1 MLAYDYVVE
10 YSASVLGQVSWFKLA
25 HMDRLTGTV
34 AVPINFDA
42 LPNKQLCQEIE
53 VVEEVRVFCL
63 CLFLIILAGCVLLLL
78 LFFELAL
85 HRELKIRHV
94 SCVLQDC

>member
-1 MLAYDYVVE
+1 
-10 YSASVLGQVSWFKLA
+10 
-25 HMDRLTGTV
+25 MDRLTGTV
-34 AVPINFDA
+34 TVSVDFDA
-42 LPNKQLCQEIE
+42 LPYKQLCQEIE

-85 HRELKIRHV
+85 HSELKIRHV
-94 SCVLQDC
+94 SCVLQNC

>member
-1 MLAYDYVVE
+1 MN
-10 YSASVLGQVSWFKLA
+10 
-25 HMDRLTGTV
+25 RLTRTV
-34 AVPINFDA
+34 AVPIDFDA

-53 VVEEVRVFCL
+53 VVEEVRVFYL
-63 CLFLIILAGCVLLLL
+63 CLFLIIFADCVLLLL

-94 SCVLQDC
+94 SCVLKNC